1 MAKSLYA
8 QKDKAPTIWLAAS
21 ENYSGGMDSATDPRD
36 IDKLQL
42 QLVRNGYVSL
52 ANRAVRRPGFTSL
65 RGSAFASPVRAMRRF
80 SDANS
85 TFTALIV
92 WEGANVWEVLD
103 DGTAVLLMS
112 RDSAYASEP
121 PVGHCEF
128 GEKVYFSY
136 AWAGLL
142 SLEVTLNDAWASVY
156 SGGIGAAI
164 AGTDGGFRGTAVA
177 SGNDGNSLV
186 LEMVNDGPSTS
197 LTVGYADG
205 VITVH
210 LGTDGSSVITSDAT
224 AIVAALNGD
233 AGVAAVASFE
243 VLNGATLGTV
253 TTQPFF
259 GGAAAGHLKAW
270 PVNYDYDFR
279 YLATRE
285 GSDRIFGIDA
295 SDPASVRW
303 CNALTP
309 GTWNSASVWRPG
321 GKFTGILEVAGV
333 LLAFQEDR
341 IMRIDGTDPTTWAT
355 TRASAEG
362 LGLPFGAAA
371 TLRELEGVAVYLSQ
385 TGLTVFDGS
394 RPRVISNAVKSREQ
408 ACRNFIPLT
417 ADAWEGSFLEVWRD
431 FLLVFY
437 KSDGSDTGCNR
448 VLLYD
453 FRRSIF
459 AGVWELPEPVTC
471 SSCDETGDGVA
482 AALML
487 GTVSGNIL
495 RENDIFLDNG
505 VEFEFGVK
513 SKVYDCGREA
523 IDKQVIEMRAPY
535 YAGGPTT
542 LTMSLYR
549 EGDITPCATVAHAI
563 AAEGEGV
570 IVKRVHHIRGR
581 DFRVEF
587 SQTDDVYLEVNGDEF
602 DYFFA
607 ARR

>member
-1 MAKSLYA
+1 MSRMAKSLYA

-42 QLVRNGYVSL
+42 QLVRNGYISL

-65 RGSAFASPVRAMRRF
+65 LASDFASPIRAKRRF
-80 SDANS
+80 RDANGS
-85 TFTALIV
+85 YSGLIV
-92 WEGANVWEVLD
+92 WEGGNVWDVSD
-103 DGTAVLLMS
+103 AGVTRLLVALPHT
-112 RDSAYASEP
+112 DPAYGVA
-121 PVGHCEF
+121 HCEYA
-128 GEKVYFSY
+128 EAVYYSMK
-136 AWAGLL
+136 WLGLW
-142 SLEVTLNDAWASVY
+142 S
-156 SGGIGAAI
+156 IAI
-164 AGTDGGFRGTAVA
+164 AATARGARIYVPDRWTAGYNGICVDDLGDASNAYTLTVTKSAAGGSLSASMSGYDIAVVLATDG
-177 SGNDGNSLV
+177 S
-186 LEMVNDGPSTS
+186 
-197 LTVGYADG
+197 G
-205 VITVH
+205 VITSTN
-210 LGTDGSSVITSDAT
+210 TDVVTALNAVSGMSAVITWTAT
-224 AIVAALNGD
+224 AGADLTGEVAETQFFSGAD
-233 AGVAAVASFE
+233 AG
-243 VLNGATLGTV
+243 
-253 TTQPFF
+253 QPYTDF
-259 GGAAAGHLKAW
+259 LLW
-270 PVNYDYDFR
+270 TYDFTS
-279 YLATRE
+279 LATRD

-295 SDPASVRW
+295 SDPASLRW
-303 CNALTP
+303 CDALTP
-309 GTWNSASVWRPG
+309 GTWASSNVWRPG
-321 GKFTGILEVAGV
+321 GKFTGIIEVAGV
-333 LLAFQEDR
+333 LLALQEDR
-341 IMRIDGTDPTTWAT
+341 IMRIDGTDPTTWSTA
-355 TRASAEG
+355 RASAEG
-362 LGLPFGAAA
+362 LGLPVGAAH

-417 ADAWEGSFLEVWRD
+417 ADEWDGSFLEVWRD

-437 KSDGSDTGCNR
+437 KSDGADTGCNR

-471 SSCDETGDGVA
+471 SSCDETSDGVA
-482 AALML
+482 AALLL

-495 RENDIFLDNG
+495 RENDLFLDDG

-513 SKVYDCGREA
+513 SKVYDCGRES

-563 AAEGEGV
+563 TAEGEGV

-581 DFRVEF
+581 DFRIEF
-587 SQTDDVYLEVNGDEF
+587 SQTDDVYLEVNGNEF